1 MHMHTMPAPA
11 STPCLCAALRRA
23 TRSVTRL
30 YDDALRPLD
39 LRITQFSLLRQLAR
53 HGERTMRELA
63 AMVVLEETAL
73 NRAVRGLESR
83 GWIAI
88 RTGADRR
95 ERVLAITAA
104 GRALLAEA
112 TPRWEAVQAQ
122 LSAELGAD
130 WHVLMTSLTAV
141 TASAAP

>member
-1 MHMHTMPAPA
+1 MPAP
-11 STPCLCAALRRA
+11 TPCLCAALRRA
-23 TRSVTRL
+23 TRSVTRV

-39 LRITQFSLLRQLAR
+39 LRITQFSLLRQLVR

-63 AMVVLEETAL
+63 ALVVIEETAL
-73 NRAVRGLESR
+73 NRAARGLESR

-88 RTGADRR
+88 RTGEDRR
-95 ERVLAITAA
+95 ARVLAITAA

-112 TPRWEAVQAQ
+112 EPRWHAVQRRMA
-122 LSAELGAD
+122 AELGAD
-130 WHVLMTSLTAV
+130 WQVLLTSLEAV

>member
-1 MHMHTMPAPA
+1 MPAAAPSA
-11 STPCLCAALRRA
+11 CLCAALRRA

-39 LRITQFSLLRQLAR
+39 LRITQFSLLRQLVK

-63 AMVVLEETAL
+63 AIVVVEETAL

-88 RTGADRR
+88 RTGDDRR
-95 ERVLAITAA
+95 ARVLAITAA

-112 TPRWEAVQAQ
+112 EPLWHAVQKRMA
-122 LSAELGAD
+122 AELGAD
-130 WHVLMTSLTAV
+130 WNVLMTSLHAV
-141 TASAAP
+141 TESAAP

>member
-1 MHMHTMPAPA
+1 M
-11 STPCLCAALRRA
+11 LRRA

-39 LRITQFSLLRQLAR
+39 LRITQFSLLRQLVR
-53 HGERTMRELA
+53 HGDLRMRDLA
-63 AMVVLEETAL
+63 ARVVIEETAL

-88 RTGADRR
+88 RTGKEDRR
-95 ERVLAITAA
+95 ERMLSITAA

-112 TPRWEAVQAQ
+112 EPRWVAAQ
-122 LSAELGAD
+122 QQMTDELGPTWD
-130 WHVLMTSLTAV
+130 LLIHGLQEV
-141 TASAAP
+141 TERAAP

>member
-1 MHMHTMPAPA
+1 MHIHTMAAPPP
-11 STPCLCAALRRA
+11 TPCLCTALRRA

-30 YDDALRPLD
+30 YDDALRPKG
-39 LRITQFSLLRQLAR
+39 LRITQFALLRQLVR

-63 AMVVLEETAL
+63 AIVVVEETAL

-83 GWIAI
+83 GWITI

-112 TPRWEAVQAQ
+112 TPLWDGVQARMA
-122 LSAELGAD
+122 AELGAD
-130 WHVLMTSLTAV
+130 WQGLMASLAAV

>member
-1 MHMHTMPAPA
+1 MHMHTMTAP
-11 STPCLCAALRRA
+11 TPCLCAALRRA
-23 TRSVTRL
+23 TRAVTRV

-39 LRITQFSLLRQLAR
+39 LRITQFSLLRQLVR

-63 AMVVLEETAL
+63 AIVVVEETAL

-83 GWIAI
+83 GWVAI

-95 ERVLAITAA
+95 ERVLAITAS

-112 TPRWEAVQAQ
+112 TPLWEAVQARM
-122 LSAELGAD
+122 SAELGGD
-130 WHVLMTSLTAV
+130 WQVLMASLGAV

>member
-1 MHMHTMPAPA
+1 MPAP
-11 STPCLCAALRRA
+11 TPCLCAALRRA
-23 TRSVTRL
+23 TRSVTRV

-39 LRITQFSLLRQLAR
+39 LRITQFSLLRQLVR

-63 AMVVLEETAL
+63 ALVVIEETAL
-73 NRAVRGLESR
+73 NRAARGLESR

-88 RTGADRR
+88 RTGEDRR
-95 ERVLAITAA
+95 ARVLAITAA

-112 TPRWEAVQAQ
+112 EPRWHAVQRRMA
-122 LSAELGAD
+122 AELGAD
-130 WHVLMTSLTAV
+130 WQVLLTSLDAV

>member
-1 MHMHTMPAPA
+1 MPAPA
-11 STPCLCAALRRA
+11 PTPCLCTALRRA

-39 LRITQFSLLRQLAR
+39 LRITQFALLRQLVR

-63 AMVVLEETAL
+63 ALVVVEETAL

-83 GWIAI
+83 GWVAI
-88 RTGADRR
+88 RTGDDRR

-112 TPRWEAVQAQ
+112 TPLWDAVQARMT
-122 LSAELGAD
+122 AELGAD
-130 WHVLMTSLTAV
+130 WQVLMTALHAV